1 MEPAEQLSADRRPID
16 NRHPPNRRARWR
28 VVPTAASLGRTPV
41 GLAMQ
46 PRNVTMQT
54 EGSAIHAL
62 GHVLREKITFRNGRV
77 LESNY
82 TGLAAEW
89 NIVRR
94 VS

>member
-1 MEPAEQLSADRRPID
+1 MASSPDRGVAGS
-16 NRHPPNRRARWR
+16 N
-28 VVPTAASLGRTPV
+28 PV

-82 TGLAAEW
+82 TGLAAER

-94 VS
+94 AS